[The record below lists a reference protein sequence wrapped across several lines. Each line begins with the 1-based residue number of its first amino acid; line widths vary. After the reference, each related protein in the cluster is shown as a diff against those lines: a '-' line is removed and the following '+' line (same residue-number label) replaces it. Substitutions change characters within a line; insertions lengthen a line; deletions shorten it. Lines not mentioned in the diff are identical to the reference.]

1 MSDGVQKGTSSKMK
15 LLSNKEPSKCVH
27 AGIWYSELLSMC
39 FVLIQIVCG
48 YAHTLALS
56 DEGELYSWGA
66 NSYGQLGTGNKAN
79 LVTPSRVSADGE
91 RLVSVIYI
99 SLL

>member
-1 MSDGVQKGTSSKMK
+1 MK

-27 AGIWYSELLSMC
+27 TGILYSELLSMC

-66 NSYGQLGTGNKAN
+66 NSYGQLGTGNTF
-79 LVTPSRVSADGE
+79 LFILDGRRV
-91 RLVSVIYI
+91 
-99 SLL
+99 

>member
-1 MSDGVQKGTSSKMK
+1 MFTA
-15 LLSNKEPSKCVH
+15 NTYI
-27 AGIWYSELLSMC
+27 A
-39 FVLIQIVCG
+39 QIVCG

-79 LVTPSRVSADGE
+79 LVAPCRVSADGE
-91 RLVSVIYI
+91 RYALFVYEIIRPHHDLLLDI
-99 SLL
+99 SQS